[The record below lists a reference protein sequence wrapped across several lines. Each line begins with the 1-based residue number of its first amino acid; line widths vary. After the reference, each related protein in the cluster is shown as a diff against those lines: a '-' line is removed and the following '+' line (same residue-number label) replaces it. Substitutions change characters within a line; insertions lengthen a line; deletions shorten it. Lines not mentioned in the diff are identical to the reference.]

1 MKKENILYLSN
12 ENAQLIVG
20 TDDHKD
26 MTKIYEYKTYP
37 LAEGSMIN
45 GVITDEFEIKNIL
58 KQIAE
63 EGYQEVSL
71 VIDSGQILTKA
82 VIVPKMNR
90 KQLLQFVKDELSSV
104 GENSEDLVYDYAYM
118 RDVEDGNQAQ
128 QILCCAVERKL
139 LSSYIDLFK
148 ECKITI
154 KSIDYAMNIIS
165 KIANELLNT
174 SDQAYLLSI
183 IDGNNLISALFENQR
198 FKLSYRSRVLA
209 ARQSESFKNE
219 VLNNIANIF
228 QFSKTGEHSIPLER
242 VYLCNLMD
250 NEVEI
255 VERIKDSLSL
265 EAEVLPT
272 SPSIYV
278 VNEVNKEPFYLDQY
292 ILPVG
297 HLFKR

>member
-20 TDDHKD
+20 SDDHKD

-45 GVITDEFEIKNIL
+45 GVITDEFEIKNTL
-58 KQIAE
+58 KQIYD
-63 EGYQEVSL
+63 EGYKEVCL

-82 VIVPKMNR
+82 VIVPKMNK

-118 RDVEDGNQAQ
+118 GEVDDGSKAQ

-139 LSSYIDLFK
+139 LASYIEIFK
-148 ECKITI
+148 ECGITI
-154 KSIDYAMNIIS
+154 KAIDYAMNIIS
-165 KIANELLNT
+165 KIASELLA
-174 SDQAYLLSI
+174 SQEKSYLLSI

-209 ARQSESFKNE
+209 ARESESFKSE
-219 VLNNIANIF
+219 ILNNISNIY
-228 QFSKTGEHSIPLER
+228 QFSKSGENSIPLER
-242 VYLCNLMD
+242 VYLCNLMEK
-250 NEVEI
+250 EVDV
-255 VERIKDSLSL
+255 VERIQSSFSLV
-265 EAEVLPT
+265 AEVLPT

-278 VNEVNKEPFYLDQY
+278 VNEVNKSKFHLDHY

-297 HLFKR
+297 YLFKR

>member
-20 TDDHKD
+20 SDDHKD
-26 MTKIYEYKTYP
+26 MTKIYEYKTFP

-45 GVITDEFEIKNIL
+45 GVITDEFEVKNVL
-58 KQIAE
+58 KKIVE
-63 EGYQEVSL
+63 EGYKDVNL

-82 VIVPKMNR
+82 VIVPKMKN
-90 KQLLQFVKDELSSV
+90 KHLIQFVKDELSSV

-118 RDVEDGNQAQ
+118 GEVDDGSHAQ

-139 LSSYIDLFK
+139 LSSYIDIFK
-148 ECKITI
+148 ECGITI

-165 KIANELLNT
+165 KIANELLVSNEK
-174 SDQAYLLSI
+174 SYLLSI
-183 IDGNNLISALFENQR
+183 IDGNNLISALFENQK

-209 ARQSESFKNE
+209 ARESESFKAE
-219 VLNNIANIF
+219 LLNNIANIY
-228 QFSKTGEHSIPLER
+228 QFSKSGENSVALEK
-242 VYLCNLMD
+242 VYLCNLMEKEED
-250 NEVEI
+250 V
-255 VERIKDSLSL
+255 VERIHSSLAI
-265 EAEVLPT
+265 EAEVLPI

-278 VNEVNKEPFYLDQY
+278 VNESNKEQFHLDHY

-297 HLFKR
+297 YLFKR

>member
-1 MKKENILYLSN
+1 MKKETILYLSN

-37 LAEGSMIN
+37 LAEGKMIN
-45 GVITDEFEIKNIL
+45 GVITDEFEIKNVL
-58 KQIAE
+58 KQIAD
-63 EGYQEVSL
+63 EGFHEVSL

-82 VIVPKMNR
+82 VIVPKMKK

-118 RDVEDGNQAQ
+118 GDVEDGSQAQ

-148 ECKITI
+148 ECNITI
-154 KSIDYAMNIIS
+154 KVIDYAMNIIS

-174 SDQAYLLSI
+174 NDKAYLLSI

-209 ARQSESFKNE
+209 ARESESFKNE
-219 VLNNIANIF
+219 VLNNISNIF

-255 VERIKDSLSL
+255 VERIKNSFSLA
-265 EAEVLPT
+265 AEVLPT

-278 VNEVNKEPFYLDQY
+278 VNEANKEPFYLDHY